1 MPAALLVCLGAI
13 GAGKTTLL
21 KKIQNQNSTK
31 VEVHVVEESGLP
43 PQPLPTVGIN
53 HFDINLTTSGDQ
65 FQNNPPQNTNCFSIC
80 IVPPKSHKNNS
91 KVELKEFGGELT
103 PAWKSY
109 LQGLLNEHY
118 DKSGVLYLIDVS
130 NISRLS
136 EAGVHLMETIETF
149 EKLRKT
155 STRVLI
161 VFSKVDLLDS
171 VSKTKILNEAKNI
184 LRYVTETGSV
194 YQHVARSVQIFL
206 VSLHGCQRQFVS
218 YLFLKIWSIKS

>member
-13 GAGKTTLL
+13 SAGKTTLL
-21 KKIQNQNSTK
+21 KKIQNQNSAK
-31 VEVHVVEESGLP
+31 VEVDVDEESGLP
-43 PQPLPTVGIN
+43 FQPLPTVGIN
-53 HFDINLTTSGDQ
+53 HFNINLATTEDQ
-65 FQNNPPQNTNCFSIC
+65 FQNTLPPKNCFSLC
-80 IVPPKSHKNNS
+80 IGSPKSHQNNS
-91 KVELKEFGGELT
+91 KVEVKEFGGELT

-130 NISRLS
+130 NTSRLS
-136 EAGVHLMETIETF
+136 EAGVHLVETIQTF

-171 VSKTKILNEAKNI
+171 VSKTKILNEAKSL
-184 LRYVTETGSV
+184 LRY
-194 YQHVARSVQIFL
+194 YFN
-206 VSLHGCQRQFVS
+206 S
-218 YLFLKIWSIKS
+218 Y

>member
-21 KKIQNQNSTK
+21 QKIKNQNSTK
-31 VEVHVVEESGLP
+31 VEVDVVEESGLP
-43 PQPLPTVGIN
+43 SQPLPTVGIN
-53 HFDINLTTSGDQ
+53 HFDINLAASEDQ
-65 FQNNPPQNTNCFSIC
+65 FQNNLPQKNCFSLC
-80 IVPPKSHKNNS
+80 IGTPKSRQNNS
-91 KVELKEFGGELT
+91 KVEVKEFGGELT

-130 NISRLS
+130 NTSRLS
-136 EAGVHLMETIETF
+136 EAGVHLVETIQTF

-171 VSKTKILNEAKNI
+171 VSKTKILNEAKNL
-184 LRYVTETGSV
+184 LR
-194 YQHVARSVQIFL
+194 
-206 VSLHGCQRQFVS
+206 
-218 YLFLKIWSIKS
+218 